1 MKAIKWL
8 DEYLEEVLLV
18 ILLVCMVCIMGLQ
31 VVMRYLFNQSLS
43 WSEELTQYLFVWTT
57 FISVSYCVK
66 KRISIKI
73 EQVINALPQPGQTGL
88 RLFRHALVFVFCI
101 IMIPYAVTYVQ
112 QAIDSQ
118 ATSAALG
125 IPMYY
130 IQSAPLAGF
139 LLLTIRVIQA
149 FWREANIMVGY
160 WKKDPKAAAAAE
172 ALSEQQQTV
181 DVFLNPEEKA
191 AVSGAAASAADSPA
205 SRMANL
211 YAAKDHAAAGKGS
224 ENTSAAANAAQE
236 AATRTMKTAQNG
248 DSFERE
254 EERR

>member
-1 MKAIKWL
+1 MKVIKWL
-8 DEYLEEVLLV
+8 DEYLEEMIMI

-31 VVMRYLFNQSLS
+31 VVMRYVFNQSLS
-43 WSEELTQYLFVWTT
+43 WSEELTQYMFVWTT

-125 IPMYY
+125 IPMYF
-130 IQSAPLAGF
+130 IQSAPLVGF
-139 LLLTIRVIQA
+139 LLLTVRVVQA

-160 WKKDPKAAAAAE
+160 RKKDPKAIAAAE
-172 ALSEQQQTV
+172 ALTENPTV
-181 DVFLNPEEKA
+181 EVFLPEEDA
-191 AVSGAAASAADSPA
+191 GAGGAGESAASED
-205 SRMANL
+205 
-211 YAAKDHAAAGKGS
+211 AKK
-224 ENTSAAANAAQE
+224 SAASQMASLYSAKKE
-236 AATRTMKTAQNG
+236 
-248 DSFERE
+248 DE
-254 EERR
+254 